1 MISSPTAHSKCS
13 MSQEKVN
20 HSKSMVHNTQVTK
33 VMYIM
38 SKIVHA
44 IIETSWVT
52 VIPDNFLSDI
62 FNYSWLVLLL

>member
-20 HSKSMVHNTQVTK
+20 HSKFMVHSTQVTK
-33 VMYIM
+33 VIYRM

-62 FNYSWLVLLL
+62 VNYSWLVLLL